1 MSYKHKERVLQSLR
15 QIENSILL
23 LQEWNAGLKS
33 ADDYLLSPEG
43 MKNLAASCMLVEAIG
58 EAYKKIDVM
67 TDGALLPLFSSIP
80 WKAVKGIRDHIAHG
94 YFEIDAD
101 VIYETV
107 KNDLALAGCYPL
119 FLGRSGKM
127 KNSCGQRR
135 FS

>member
-58 EAYKKIDVM
+58 EVYKKIDVM
-67 TDGALLPLFSSIP
+67 TDGALLPLFPSVP

-107 KNDLALAGCYPL
+107 KNDLGPL
-119 FLGRSGKM
+119 LDATRFFLEEVAK
-127 KNSCGQRR
+127 
-135 FS
+135 

>member
-80 WKAVKGIRDHIAHG
+80 WKSLKGIRDHIAHG

-107 KNDLALAGCYPL
+107 KNDLGPL
-119 FLGRSGKM
+119 LDATRFFLEEVAK
-127 KNSCGQRR
+127 
-135 FS
+135 

>member
-33 ADDYLLSPEG
+33 ADDYLLSPEE
-43 MKNLAASCMLVEAIG
+43 MKNLATSCMLVEAIG

-67 TDGALLPLFSSIP
+67 TDGALLPLFPSVP

-107 KNDLALAGCYPL
+107 KNDLGPL
-119 FLGRSGKM
+119 LDATRFLLEEVAK
-127 KNSCGQRR
+127 
-135 FS
+135 

>member
-67 TDGALLPLFSSIP
+67 TDGALLPLFPSVP

-107 KNDLALAGCYPL
+107 KNDLGPL
-119 FLGRSGKM
+119 LDATRFFLEEVAK
-127 KNSCGQRR
+127 
-135 FS
+135 

>member
-67 TDGALLPLFSSIP
+67 TDGALLPLFPSVP
-80 WKAVKGIRDHIAHG
+80 WKAVKGLRDYFAHG

-107 KNDLALAGCYPL
+107 KNDLGPL
-119 FLGRSGKM
+119 LDATRFFLGEVAK
-127 KNSCGQRR
+127 
-135 FS
+135 

>member
-67 TDGALLPLFSSIP
+67 TDGALLPLFPSVP
-80 WKAVKGIRDHIAHG
+80 
-94 YFEIDAD
+94 IDAD

-107 KNDLALAGCYPL
+107 KNDLGPL
-119 FLGRSGKM
+119 LDATRFFLEEVAK
-127 KNSCGQRR
+127 
-135 FS
+135 

>member
-23 LQEWNAGLKS
+23 LQEWNAGLKN

-67 TDGALLPLFSSIP
+67 TDGALLPLFPSVP

-107 KNDLALAGCYPL
+107 KNDLGPL
-119 FLGRSGKM
+119 LDATRFFLEEVAK
-127 KNSCGQRR
+127 
-135 FS
+135 

>member
-67 TDGALLPLFSSIP
+67 TDGALLPLFPSVP

-107 KNDLALAGCYPL
+107 KNDLGPL
-119 FLGRSGKM
+119 LDATRFFLEEEVAK
-127 KNSCGQRR
+127 
-135 FS
+135 

>member
-107 KNDLALAGCYPL
+107 KNDLGPL
-119 FLGRSGKM
+119 LDATRFFLEEVAK
-127 KNSCGQRR
+127 
-135 FS
+135 

>member
-67 TDGALLPLFSSIP
+67 TDGALLPLFPSVP

-107 KNDLALAGCYPL
+107 KNDLGPL
-119 FLGRSGKM
+119 LDATRFLLEEVAK
-127 KNSCGQRR
+127 
-135 FS
+135 

>member
-67 TDGALLPLFSSIP
+67 TDGALLSLFPSVP

-107 KNDLALAGCYPL
+107 KNDLGPL
-119 FLGRSGKM
+119 LDATRFFLEEVAK
-127 KNSCGQRR
+127 
-135 FS
+135 

>member
-107 KNDLALAGCYPL
+107 KNDLSPL
-119 FLGRSGKM
+119 LDATRFFLEEVAK
-127 KNSCGQRR
+127 
-135 FS
+135 